1 VKVLTGGNE
10 DASRDDGSRHQEL
23 QKIASFDDPQPHSR
37 DRGNRPSSGTAVEQ
51 HVRTQVGTRSDADGM
66 TVVPFGTGHTAEHE
80 HKGYV
85 ACPAATTTVA
95 ARTSSGAMSAPMRAR
110 WRAEQ

>member
-1 VKVLTGGNE
+1 M
-10 DASRDDGSRHQEL
+10 SC
-23 QKIASFDDPQPHSR
+23 
-37 DRGNRPSSGTAVEQ
+37 EQ

-85 ACPAATTTVA
+85 AGPSRHHHGCRAHLERRHERANASKMACRAIAQEPDRSQDRCRLDRVVHQASIPPAG
-95 ARTSSGAMSAPMRAR
+95 R
-110 WRAEQ
+110 